1 MSNVRVAL
9 YSDVALTQPV
19 AQNTTGV
26 FTGLTPN
33 TLYYAVTLGTDP
45 NENTGVSEEKQSVAL
60 PVTTNAPALPTLPAT
75 IELGVI
81 SDNAGGTPIEF
92 SFSMLYDIPYSIDVS

>member
-9 YSDVALTQPV
+9 YSDAALTQPV
-19 AQNTTGV
+19 PQNTTGV

-45 NENTGVSEEKQSVAL
+45 NEKTGVSEEKQSVAL
-60 PVTTNAPALPTLPAT
+60 PVTTNAP
-75 IELGVI
+75 EVI
-81 SDNAGGTPIEF
+81 TQTSSSN
-92 SFSMLYDIPYSIDVS
+92 L